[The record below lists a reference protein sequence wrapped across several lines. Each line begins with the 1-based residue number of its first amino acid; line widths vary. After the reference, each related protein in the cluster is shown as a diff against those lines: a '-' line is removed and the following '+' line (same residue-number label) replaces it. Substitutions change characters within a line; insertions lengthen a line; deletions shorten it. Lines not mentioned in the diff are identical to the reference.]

1 MWGPNKFN
9 AFTTYWEAGDRA
21 AWESVVT
28 PDVTFYVGGN
38 SYSNTSGTA
47 RVWGFRGFLPNAPD
61 GQLLWTN
68 TFDSYLWDAADPYT
82 LHVRMATFLRY
93 PASSALYPGFI
104 VSANETYPA
113 GSLYQLVRC
122 HFVFVG
128 ERMRRVSRRR
138 HGYATVH
145 RVHSVYSCVCVC
157 VCVCVAQGRWTCKF
171 EPKTGK
177 IQSMVQEVVWALWQ
191 GTYSTGT
198 RLSPAPRAVVDRQK
212 EQQVRASV
220 PARVACCSP
229 GNI

>member
-28 PDVTFYVGGN
+28 ADVKFYVAGN

-47 RVWGFRGFLPNAPD
+47 AVWGFRGFLPNAPD

-104 VSANETYPA
+104 ASANETYPP
-113 GSLYQLVRC
+113 GSLYQLVRRRVC
-122 HFVFVG
+122 FVG
-128 ERMRRVSRRR
+128 VLMRRVAAATWLHDCVSCALCLCACVRVCVVHLMTNDVRSRRR
-138 HGYATVH
+138 RYFMFSK
-145 RVHSVYSCVCVC
+145 RIIS
-157 VCVCVAQGRWTCKF
+157 F
-171 EPKTGK
+171 
-177 IQSMVQEVVWALWQ
+177 
-191 GTYSTGT
+191 
-198 RLSPAPRAVVDRQK
+198 
-212 EQQVRASV
+212 
-220 PARVACCSP
+220 
-229 GNI
+229 

>member
-1 MWGPNKFN
+1 MWCAQGDIRVWGPDKFN

-38 SYSNTSGTA
+38 SYSNTKGTA

-68 TFDSYLWDAADPYT
+68 TFDSYLWDAVDPYT

-93 PASSALYPGFI
+93 PASSKLYPGFI
-104 VSANETYPA
+104 VSDKETYPA

-128 ERMRRVSRRR
+128 VRMRRVSRRR

-145 RVHSVYSCVCVC
+145 RVHSVCSCVCMYVCMYVCMC
-157 VCVCVAQGRWTCKF
+157 VC
-171 EPKTGK
+171 
-177 IQSMVQEVVWALWQ
+177 L
-191 GTYSTGT
+191 
-198 RLSPAPRAVVDRQK
+198 
-212 EQQVRASV
+212 
-220 PARVACCSP
+220 CCAGSLDV
-229 GNI
+229 

>member
-1 MWGPNKFN
+1 MWGPSKFN

-28 PDVTFYVGGN
+28 PDVKFYVGGN

-93 PASSALYPGFI
+93 PASSKLYPGFI
-104 VSANETYPA
+104 ASKTETYAA

-128 ERMRRVSRRR
+128 VRM
-138 HGYATVH
+138 
-145 RVHSVYSCVCVC
+145 
-157 VCVCVAQGRWTCKF
+157 
-171 EPKTGK
+171 
-177 IQSMVQEVVWALWQ
+177 
-191 GTYSTGT
+191 
-198 RLSPAPRAVVDRQK
+198 
-212 EQQVRASV
+212 
-220 PARVACCSP
+220 
-229 GNI
+229 